1 MSLPCAS
8 QPLHI
13 KNFENNSD
21 PPIVKHSIKNSKD
34 KQNSVAKLSNGKLN
48 FSRLLKIKSAFD
60 FEFKTV
66 SVLA

>member
-13 KNFENNSD
+13 KNLENNLD
-21 PPIVKHSIKNSKD
+21 PPILKHSIKNSKD
-34 KQNSVAKLSNGKLN
+34 KQNSVAKSWNGKLN
-48 FSRLLKIKSAFD
+48 FSRLLKIKSASD
-60 FEFKTV
+60 FEFKIV